1 MGGILKA
8 VGGGNS
14 HACNS
19 LEDYLNQEE
28 KVQNDERIGIN
39 CDPESFNDDFRL
51 ERAKHLI
58 DKDARAYLHY
68 VVSYRDTDGLT
79 NKEILEQAKK
89 LVEGIE
95 KFKGHQI
102 AIICHSDR
110 EHHPHTHI
118 VVNAVNSE
126 TGKKLAFNKK
136 DLEKAKELL
145 IELDKELGIEQELKI
160 REGYRSQS
168 MKSYKAL
175 EKGELGDKNIWKVA
189 IKNAVLESMEKAKSK
204 DEFIKS
210 LELKGYS
217 VEWADNRK
225 HIVVSDS
232 EGNKRRLSN
241 IEKEYPALEGK
252 LTKEG
257 LEKRFSLNAIKENG
271 VSLEELKAQYKVKS
285 LKDLEQEK
293 ANSWKKEIEK
303 TKTIN
308 RGGMEL

>member
-8 VGGGNS
+8 IGGGNS

-19 LEDYLNQEE
+19 LENYLNQEE

-51 ERAKHLI
+51 ERAKYLI

-79 NKEILEQAKK
+79 NREILEQTKK

-110 EHHPHTHI
+110 EHHPHVHV

-126 TGKKLAFNKK
+126 TGKKLAFHKK

-145 IELDKELGIEQELKI
+145 VELDRELGIEQELKI

-168 MKSYKAL
+168 MKSYKTL

-189 IKNAVLESMEKAKSK
+189 IKNAVLESVEKAKSK

-217 VEWADNRK
+217 VDWVDNRK
-225 HIVVSDS
+225 HIVVIDQ

-241 IEKEYPALEGK
+241 IKKEYPALEEK

-257 LEKRFSLNAIKENG
+257 LEKRFCLNAIKENE
-271 VSLEELKAQYKVKS
+271 VYLEQLKAQYKVKS
-285 LKDLEQEK
+285 LKELEQEK
-293 ANSWKKEIEK
+293 KQKK
-303 TKTIN
+303 TKVKGIN
-308 RGGMEL
+308 IGGMEL

>member
-110 EHHPHTHI
+110 EHHPHTHV

-217 VEWADNRK
+217 VEWSDNRK
-225 HIVVSDS
+225 HILVSDS

-293 ANSWKKEIEK
+293 ANSWKKEIKK

>member
-8 VGGGNS
+8 IGGGNS

-19 LEDYLNQEE
+19 LENYLNQEE

-51 ERAKHLI
+51 ERAKYLI

-79 NKEILEQAKK
+79 NREILEQTKK

-110 EHHPHTHI
+110 EHHPHVHV

-126 TGKKLAFNKK
+126 TGKKLAFHKK

-145 IELDKELGIEQELKI
+145 VELDRELGIEQELKI

-168 MKSYKAL
+168 MKSYKTL

-189 IKNAVLESMEKAKSK
+189 IKNAVLESVEKAKSK

-217 VEWADNRK
+217 VDWVDNRK
-225 HIVVSDS
+225 HIVVIDQ

-241 IEKEYPALEGK
+241 IEKEYPALEEK

-257 LEKRFSLNAIKENG
+257 LEKRFCLNAIKENE
-271 VSLEELKAQYKVKS
+271 VYLEQLKAQYKVKS
-285 LKDLEQEK
+285 LKELEQEK
-293 ANSWKKEIEK
+293 KQKK
-303 TKTIN
+303 TKVKGIN
-308 RGGMEL
+308 IGGMEL

>member
-58 DKDARAYLHY
+58 DKDDRAYLHY

-110 EHHPHTHI
+110 EHHPHTHV

-217 VEWADNRK
+217 VEWSDNRK

>member
-110 EHHPHTHI
+110 EHHPHTHV

-204 DEFIKS
+204 DEFIKN

-217 VEWADNRK
+217 VEWSDNRK

-293 ANSWKKEIEK
+293 ANSWKKEIKK

>member
-110 EHHPHTHI
+110 EHHPHTHV

-217 VEWADNRK
+217 VEWSDNRK

-241 IEKEYPALEGK
+241 IEKEYPTLEGK

-293 ANSWKKEIEK
+293 ANSWKKEIKK

>member
-1 MGGILKA
+1 M
-8 VGGGNS
+8 
-14 HACNS
+14 
-19 LEDYLNQEE
+19 
-28 KVQNDERIGIN
+28 QNDERIGIN

-79 NKEILEQAKK
+79 NKEILEQTKK

-110 EHHPHTHI
+110 EHHPHTHV

-217 VEWADNRK
+217 VEWSDNRK

-293 ANSWKKEIEK
+293 ASSWKKEIKK

>member
-110 EHHPHTHI
+110 EHHPHTHV

-217 VEWADNRK
+217 VEWSDNRK
-225 HIVVSDS
+225 HIVVLDS

-293 ANSWKKEIEK
+293 ANSWKKEIKK

>member
-110 EHHPHTHI
+110 EHHPHTHV

-217 VEWADNRK
+217 VEWSDNRK
-225 HIVVSDS
+225 HILVSDS

-293 ANSWKKEIEK
+293 ANSCKKEIKK

-308 RGGMEL
+308 TGGMEL

>member
-110 EHHPHTHI
+110 EHHPHTHV

-145 IELDKELGIEQELKI
+145 IELDKELGTEQELKI

-217 VEWADNRK
+217 VEWSDNRK

-293 ANSWKKEIEK
+293 ANSWKKEIKK

>member
-1 MGGILKA
+1 M
-8 VGGGNS
+8 
-14 HACNS
+14 
-19 LEDYLNQEE
+19 
-28 KVQNDERIGIN
+28 
-39 CDPESFNDDFRL
+39 
-51 ERAKHLI
+51 
-58 DKDARAYLHY
+58 
-68 VVSYRDTDGLT
+68 
-79 NKEILEQAKK
+79 EQAKK

>member
-110 EHHPHTHI
+110 EHHPHTHV

-175 EKGELGDKNIWKVA
+175 EKDELGDKNIWKVA

-217 VEWADNRK
+217 VEWSDNRK

-293 ANSWKKEIEK
+293 ANSWKKEIKK

>member
-110 EHHPHTHI
+110 EHHPHTHV

-217 VEWADNRK
+217 VEWSDNRK

-293 ANSWKKEIEK
+293 ANSWKKEIKK

>member
-8 VGGGNS
+8 IGGGNS

-19 LEDYLNQEE
+19 LENYLNQEE

-51 ERAKHLI
+51 ERAKYLI

-79 NKEILEQAKK
+79 NREILEQTKK

-110 EHHPHTHI
+110 EHHPHVHV

-126 TGKKLAFNKK
+126 TGKKLAFHKK

-145 IELDKELGIEQELKI
+145 VELDRELGIEQELKI

-168 MKSYKAL
+168 MKSYKTL

-189 IKNAVLESMEKAKSK
+189 IKNAVLESVEKVKSK

-217 VEWADNRK
+217 VDWVDNRK
-225 HIVVSDS
+225 HIVVIDQ

-241 IEKEYPALEGK
+241 IEKEYPALEEK

-257 LEKRFSLNAIKENG
+257 LEKRFCLNAIKENE
-271 VSLEELKAQYKVKS
+271 VYLEQLKAQYKVKS
-285 LKDLEQEK
+285 LKELEQEK
-293 ANSWKKEIEK
+293 KQKK
-303 TKTIN
+303 TKVKGIN
-308 RGGMEL
+308 IGGMEL

>member
-79 NKEILEQAKK
+79 NKEILEQTKK

-110 EHHPHTHI
+110 EHHPHTHV

-168 MKSYKAL
+168 MKSYKTL

-217 VEWADNRK
+217 VDWVDNRK

>member
-8 VGGGNS
+8 IGGGNS

-19 LEDYLNQEE
+19 LENYLNQEE

-51 ERAKHLI
+51 ERAKYLI

-79 NKEILEQAKK
+79 NREILEQTKK

-110 EHHPHTHI
+110 EHHPHVHV

-126 TGKKLAFNKK
+126 TGKKLAFHKK

-145 IELDKELGIEQELKI
+145 VELDRELGIEQELKI

-168 MKSYKAL
+168 MKSYKTL

-189 IKNAVLESMEKAKSK
+189 IKNAVLESVEKAKSK

-217 VEWADNRK
+217 VDWVDNRK
-225 HIVVSDS
+225 HIVVIDQ

-241 IEKEYPALEGK
+241 IKKEYPALEEK

-257 LEKRFSLNAIKENG
+257 LEKRFCLNAIKENE
-271 VSLEELKAQYKVKS
+271 VYLEQLKAQYKVKS
-285 LKDLEQEK
+285 LKELEQEK
-293 ANSWKKEIEK
+293 KQKK
-303 TKTIN
+303 TKVKGIN
-308 RGGMEL
+308 IGGMEQ

>member
-79 NKEILEQAKK
+79 NKEILEQTKK

-110 EHHPHTHI
+110 EHHPHTHV

-217 VEWADNRK
+217 VEWSDNRK

-293 ANSWKKEIEK
+293 ANSWKKEIKK

>member
-14 HACNS
+14 PACNS

-79 NKEILEQAKK
+79 NKEILEQTKK

-110 EHHPHTHI
+110 EHHPHTHV

-217 VEWADNRK
+217 VEWSDNRK

-293 ANSWKKEIEK
+293 ANSWKKEIKK

>member
-110 EHHPHTHI
+110 EHHPHTHV

-217 VEWADNRK
+217 VEWSDNRK

-252 LTKEG
+252 LTKKG
-257 LEKRFSLNAIKENG
+257 
-271 VSLEELKAQYKVKS
+271 
-285 LKDLEQEK
+285 
-293 ANSWKKEIEK
+293 
-303 TKTIN
+303 
-308 RGGMEL
+308 

>member
-79 NKEILEQAKK
+79 NKEILEQTKK

-110 EHHPHTHI
+110 EHHPHTHV

-217 VEWADNRK
+217 VEWSDNRK

-271 VSLEELKAQYKVKS
+271 VSLEELKVQYKVKS

-293 ANSWKKEIEK
+293 ANSWKKEIKK

>member
-79 NKEILEQAKK
+79 NKEILEQTKK

-110 EHHPHTHI
+110 EHHPHTHV

-217 VEWADNRK
+217 VEWSENRK

-293 ANSWKKEIEK
+293 ANSWKKEIKK

>member
-110 EHHPHTHI
+110 EHHPHTHV

-217 VEWADNRK
+217 VEWSDNRK

-285 LKDLEQEK
+285 LKDIEQEK